1 MSGRETVTN
10 MAIDHAIKIMT
21 AAACLVAVLLAPPVS
36 RADDDWE
43 QVPSNGQESGG
54 SGTAA
59 PSSGGSDASA
69 VADFLTEMRAIKGDT
84 GKPCEIVGT
93 YAHMAATFRDQG
105 VSEQSQ
111 QQEIDSNFERSAAE
125 HHVPKPWIRPIEA
138 VFHHEVAYAYGHP
151 GMSVDHV
158 KSHWVGLCESQR
170 SSE

>member
-1 MSGRETVTN
+1 MTIDRAIKMMAAAVCL
-10 MAIDHAIKIMT
+10 MAI
-21 AAACLVAVLLAPPVS
+21 LLAPPVC

-43 QVPSNGQESGG
+43 QVPSSGEQSPG
-54 SGTAA
+54 SGTSAS
-59 PSSGGSDASA
+59 SSGGSDASA

-111 QQEIDSNFERSAAE
+111 QEQIDSNFERSAAV
-125 HHVPKPWIRPIEA
+125 HHVPKPWIRPIQA

-151 GMSVDHV
+151 AMNVDQV
-158 KSHWVGLCESQR
+158 KSHWVGICESQR
-170 SSE
+170 TSE